1 MNSDLLEVSLLSV
14 EGEQWT
20 DQSSVVWPPRPHDS
34 LRGVG
39 GGVSTGSG
47 GRVSTGGGVSTV
59 LAITDIVKPP
69 KSVSSHK

>member
-39 GGVSTGSG
+39 VGSVQGEGSVQGVGAGSVQG
-47 GRVSTGGGVSTV
+47 AGS
-59 LAITDIVKPP
+59 LLC
-69 KSVSSHK
+69 